1 MADPDSSPAPTQA
14 PTQAAKTSK
23 TPAKRLRR
31 IVLLGI
37 GPLAILAGGL
47 AYVDATYR
55 YVTTENA
62 YVKAD
67 KIAISTEIS
76 GHVARVEVRENDIVM
91 PGQLL
96 FALDQER
103 FRIAVEQK
111 QAALEAERQT
121 IEGLRALYR
130 QKRAEFGAVREE
142 IAYYDGEYQRAQ
154 SLKKQGHISHSKYEE
169 TRRDRLMARHQL
181 EAVRQDIDGVVARLG
196 GDPDMPIDMHP
207 DVMAAIT
214 ELEEARLDFG
224 RTAVF
229 APTKAI
235 VSNIDLQV
243 GEYVELGEPVFSL
256 VDVEHFW
263 IEANLKETDLTHL
276 REGQVAE
283 VKVDAYPDHTWQAR
297 VSGIAPATGAEFA
310 LLPPQNAS
318 GNWVKV
324 VQRVPVRLSILRT
337 PDEPPLRAGM
347 SVKVSI
353 DTGVEM
359 EWPGPV
365 RDALA
370 WVREKP

>member
-1 MADPDSSPAPTQA
+1 
-14 PTQAAKTSK
+14 
-23 TPAKRLRR
+23 
-31 IVLLGI
+31 
-37 GPLAILAGGL
+37 
-47 AYVDATYR
+47 
-55 YVTTENA
+55 
-62 YVKAD
+62 
-67 KIAISTEIS
+67 
-76 GHVARVEVRENDIVM
+76 
-91 PGQLL
+91 
-96 FALDQER
+96 
-103 FRIAVEQK
+103 
-111 QAALEAERQT
+111 
-121 IEGLRALYR
+121 
-130 QKRAEFGAVREE
+130 
-142 IAYYDGEYQRAQ
+142 
-154 SLKKQGHISHSKYEE
+154 
-169 TRRDRLMARHQL
+169 
-181 EAVRQDIDGVVARLG
+181 
-196 GDPDMPIDMHP
+196 MPIDMHP

-214 ELEEARLDFG
+214 ELEEARLDFN

-324 VQRVPVRLSILRT
+324 VQRVPVRLSIERT